1 MNRVALITG
10 LSGQDGSYLA
20 EFLLDRD
27 YDVHGLVPYGRR
39 ELCDSRCQLHYGD
52 LTDAS
57 RLAAVCNEVAP
68 DEVYNLG
75 AQSHVRVSFDLPVHT
90 ADVTGLGTLRV
101 LEAIRQHQAATGRQ
115 PRFYQASSSEMFGNA
130 NSPQNETTRFHPRSP
145 YACAKVF
152 AYWQT
157 VNYREAY
164 GLFAANG
171 ILFNHESPRRGEHFV
186 TRKIT
191 RAAAR
196 IKLGLQ
202 DRLALGN
209 IDAQR
214 DWGFAGDYVEA
225 MWLMLQHESP
235 DDFVIATGKTHSV
248 RNFLEEAF
256 GHLDLDYNDY
266 VDIDQKLFRPTEV
279 DALSGDASKAKTL
292 LGWKPR
298 VSFSELVRMM
308 TEYDL
313 QLAQTE
319 SKHQTSN
326 STN

>member
-1 MNRVALITG
+1 MNRVALVTG

-20 EFLLDRD
+20 EFLLERD

-39 ELCDSRCQLHYGD
+39 ELCDPRCQLHYGD

-57 RLAAVCNEVAP
+57 RIAAVFNDVSP

-90 ADVTGLGTLRV
+90 ADVTGVGALRV
-101 LEAIRQHQAATGRQ
+101 LEAMRQHRDASGRS

-130 NSPQNETTRFHPRSP
+130 VSPQDESTPFHPLSP

-157 VNYREAY
+157 VNYRDAY
-164 GLFAANG
+164 ELFASNG

-209 IDAQR
+209 LEARR

-225 MWLMLQHESP
+225 MWLMLQHDEA
-235 DDFVIATGKTHSV
+235 DDFVIATGQTHSV
-248 RNFLEEAF
+248 RDFLEEVF
-256 GHLDLDYNDY
+256 GHLDLDYNEF
-266 VDIDQKLFRPTEV
+266 VEIDPQFFRPIEV
-279 DALSGDASKAKTL
+279 DALRGNSEKARRI
-292 LGWKPR
+292 LGWEPR
-298 VSFSELVRMM
+298 VSFSELARLM
-308 TEYDL
+308 TEHDL
-313 QLAQTE
+313 EAARAEAQGL
-319 SKHQTSN
+319 TSDTPN
-326 STN
+326 

>member
-157 VNYREAY
+157 INYREAY

-209 IDAQR
+209 IDARR

-266 VDIDQKLFRPTEV
+266 VDIDQQLFRPTEV
-279 DALSGDASKAKTL
+279 DALSGDASKAETQ

-313 QLAQTE
+313 QLAQAE
-319 SKHQTSN
+319 SEHQTSN

>member
-266 VDIDQKLFRPTEV
+266 VDIDQQLFRPTEV
-279 DALSGDASKAKTL
+279 DTLSGDASKAETQ

-319 SKHQTSN
+319 SEHQTSN
-326 STN
+326 PTN

>member
-209 IDAQR
+209 IDARR

-266 VDIDQKLFRPTEV
+266 VDIDQQLFRPTEV
-279 DALSGDASKAKTL
+279 DTLSGDASKAETQ

-313 QLAQTE
+313 QLSQTE
-319 SKHQTSN
+319 SEHQTSN